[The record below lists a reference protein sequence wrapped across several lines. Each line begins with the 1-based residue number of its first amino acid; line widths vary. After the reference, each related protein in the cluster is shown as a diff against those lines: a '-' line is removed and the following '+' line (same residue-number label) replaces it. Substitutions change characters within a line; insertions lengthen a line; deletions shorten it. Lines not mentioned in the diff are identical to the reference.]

1 MSSWDPDSSLSP
13 YRQPVALSLVE
24 RTSHWLHS
32 FPEDW
37 PKPSILKPCPHFHLP
52 LNLIN
57 CSVEHSMICSE
68 KRFFL
73 TTEGTQV
80 PLCEFCKH
88 PNTSQSTSSHFVFST
103 LKWRQLKCSEK
114 SRVQLSKRLAAVH
127 LKILWSINTDT
138 HAHTQFRYTNT
149 ILSPQSLLTSLCSQA
164 VWVTGIL
171 VKCRYWFCRF
181 LLQQADQTFDKSLC
195 GIFYA
200 HFLCGAL
207 LSNTNMNLTIS
218 LHVTPTFLWHA
229 TATFFPIVLKLCHL
243 SKITLRMPVLFF
255 FTVCYIKYLCTL
267 MCLYFVFSWVRIS
280 IVMN

>member
-1 MSSWDPDSSLSP
+1 MRSVSFWPQKGH
-13 YRQPVALSLVE
+13 R
-24 RTSHWLHS
+24 SHCVS
-32 FPEDW
+32 FVN
-37 PKPSILKPCPHFHLP
+37 IQ
-52 LNLIN
+52 
-57 CSVEHSMICSE
+57 
-68 KRFFL
+68 
-73 TTEGTQV
+73 TQV
-80 PLCEFCKH
+80 KV
-88 PNTSQSTSSHFVFST
+88 HFVFST

-207 LSNTNMNLTIS
+207 LSNTNMNLTVS

-243 SKITLRMPVLFF
+243 SKITLRMPVFF
-255 FTVCYIKYLCTL
+255 FLPCVISNIYVLLCACIL
-267 MCLYFVFSWVRIS
+267 FLAECASL
-280 IVMN
+280 